1 MSINGRCRGKEN
13 DNFPLRRSTLRK
25 GLGVEDYKTCYGK
38 LPWLEVEV
46 HEEEKMWFHLSQDK
60 LQKPNEHLQQ
70 VEWTEQIYFQADFS
84 SSWETHGQ

>member
-46 HEEEKMWFHLSQDK
+46 HEEEKMWFHLS
-60 LQKPNEHLQQ
+60 
-70 VEWTEQIYFQADFS
+70 
-84 SSWETHGQ
+84 